1 MTDAAEAG
9 MVHLRLIAGAE
20 EAPRV
25 LRVLESSPAVASLVR
40 IAGSSLRPPGDLIL
54 CDVAREEVSVVVS
67 QLRRSGLGTRRL
79 DLDRRG

>member
-25 LRVLESSPAVASLVR
+25 LRVLENSPAVASLVR
-40 IAGSSLRPPGDLIL
+40 IAGSSIGPPSRPSGSASGGGSA
-54 CDVAREEVSVVVS
+54 ARDTTRENPLVS
-67 QLRRSGLGTRRL
+67 
-79 DLDRRG
+79 

>member
-25 LRVLESSPAVASLVR
+25 LRVLENSPAVASLVR
-40 IAGSSLRPPGDLIL
+40 SPD
-54 CDVAREEVSVVVS
+54 
-67 QLRRSGLGTRRL
+67 RRSGRRAIASSAMSRA
-79 DLDRRG
+79 RR

>member
-25 LRVLESSPAVASLVR
+25 LRVLESSPAAMF
-40 IAGSSLRPPGDLIL
+40 
-54 CDVAREEVSVVVS
+54 
-67 QLRRSGLGTRRL
+67 RS
-79 DLDRRG
+79 